1 MTIQVIKMTK
11 LYELEQ
17 QILDAWG
24 IIDDLKLL
32 LEVVDGDRPQNILIG
47 LIELNSLK
55 FEKLFETYEEV
66 VRDSAYH
73 S

>member
-1 MTIQVIKMTK
+1 MTK

-24 IIDDLKLL
+24 IIDDLKIL
-32 LEVVDGDRPQNILIG
+32 LEVVDGDKPQNILIG

-55 FEKLFETYEEV
+55 FEKLFNTYEEV